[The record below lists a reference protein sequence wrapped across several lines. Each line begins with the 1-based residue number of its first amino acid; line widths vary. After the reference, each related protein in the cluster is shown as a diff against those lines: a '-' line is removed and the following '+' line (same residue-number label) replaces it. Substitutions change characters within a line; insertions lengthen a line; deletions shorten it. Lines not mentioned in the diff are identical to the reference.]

1 MENKNNSW
9 FWRILFYSIGI
20 VVLSIGITLNTK
32 SGLGVSPIIS
42 IPFSIANILNLNFA
56 AITFIVYVA
65 FVLIQFIIKGKNRN
79 WTDILQIPFSLLFS
93 VLINYFGEILNF
105 NFSTVWQNLLLL
117 FAAIIVTAIGAA
129 MMVNMKLIPNPADG
143 LAQAIGDILK
153 KDLGFAKNTLD
164 MSCVVTTCLI
174 GFILA
179 GEIVAIG
186 IGTVIAMI
194 GVGRVIA
201 IFNKIFKENMDRLAG
216 LYVVDYETEIDR
228 AI

>member
-117 FAAIIVTAIGAA
+117 SV
-129 MMVNMKLIPNPADG
+129 
-143 LAQAIGDILK
+143 Q
-153 KDLGFAKNTLD
+153 
-164 MSCVVTTCLI
+164 
-174 GFILA
+174 
-179 GEIVAIG
+179 
-186 IGTVIAMI
+186 
-194 GVGRVIA
+194 
-201 IFNKIFKENMDRLAG
+201 
-216 LYVVDYETEIDR
+216 
-228 AI
+228 